1 MFTFNLITNT
11 RNALL
16 NELFQRACARQR
28 IVFNELNLDKPFPL
42 RPKFGSHDLVYRAV
56 VTQAAKS
63 YERAA
68 LTTETTTLYRNI
80 DATGLPIPLSLTAID
95 QALLLQRHDIPVP
108 QTVFAVQK
116 TVTATR
122 KEKVLLRR
130 QLTKVLGEPPYIIKL
145 NGSFMG
151 TGTIKAD
158 SYASLISI
166 IDYLRDRKVDFMI
179 REYIPVTKSA
189 RLVVLGDKVIASM
202 EFKAPVHDFR
212 SNVKGNTSTIKQFSK
227 KITDMAIHATHALGF
242 EFGGVDIL
250 WHNKTPYVA
259 EVNFPCVFV
268 TATRK
273 TEVDIASLVIKYM
286 IGKNKRTHSHS

>member
-63 YERAA
+63 YERSA
-68 LTTETTTLYRNI
+68 LTPQTTTLYRHF
-80 DATGLPIPLSLTAID
+80 DETGLPIPLTLTAID
-95 QALLLQRHDIPVP
+95 QALLLERHNIPAP
-108 QTVFAVQK
+108 RTVFAVQK
-116 TVTATR
+116 TVAATR
-122 KEKVLLRR
+122 SDKILLRR
-130 QLTKVLGEPPYIIKL
+130 QLNKSLGEPPYIIKL

-151 TGTIKAD
+151 IGTLKAD
-158 SYASLISI
+158 SFSSLVSI
-166 IDYLRDRKVDFMI
+166 IDYLRDRKIDFMI

-189 RLVVLGDKVIASM
+189 RLVVLGDQVVASL
-202 EFKAPVHDFR
+202 EFKAPLHDFR
-212 SNVKGNTSTIKQFSK
+212 SNAKGAVAKSKTFSK
-227 KITDMAIHATHALGF
+227 KITEMAVSATRALGF

-250 WHNKTPYVA
+250 WHNKTPFVA

-268 TATRK
+268 TAARK
-273 TEVDIASLVIKYM
+273 TEVDIASLLIKHL
-286 IGKNKRTHSHS
+286 IAKHKQTQSHT